1 MCSTIVFHWM
11 PAFTLFGRW
20 CYFKCSV
27 VSSCMIT
34 EAGKSLEKPIKS
46 YSVLLVIYS
55 SGTKCDT
62 PSGFVWDYFTQYPC
76 KGGHNCVT
84 LRVGMC

>member
-1 MCSTIVFHWM
+1 
-11 PAFTLFGRW
+11 
-20 CYFKCSV
+20 
-27 VSSCMIT
+27 MIT

-62 PSGFVWDYFTQYPC
+62 PSGFVWDYFTQDPC